1 LYRSVLHFY
10 KPKIKLPELNN
21 KIRKFFI
28 LFFPGVIGSGVI
40 QLNIIVGT
48 VIASFLPI
56 GAISHLYYADRLN
69 QLPLAIFGIALGV
82 VLLPSLSKSIKSNN
96 NEITT
101 KLQNKSLEFALLISI
116 PSAIGLYILALP
128 IVHILFERGAFMQE
142 DAFFTSK
149 VLSYFALGLPAYVL
163 IKVLVVCF
171 FAREDTKTPL
181 YVSIVSVIIN
191 IILSLLLISTMREMG
206 IALATAISAWVNAI
220 LLFLILIGKKLLN
233 LDRQFINNI
242 FKLFVCLVGLVLVTR
257 YLNSFFFTELY
268 LLEIMKNIIYLVLTI
283 MITAAFYVVLI
294 LILKIVTIA
303 DIKNYLKR

>member
-1 LYRSVLHFY
+1 VLHFY

-21 KIRKFFI
+21 KIRKFFK

-82 VLLPSLSKSIKSNN
+82 VLLPSLSKSIKSNDN
-96 NEITT
+96 AVTT

-116 PSAIGLYILALP
+116 PSAIGLYVLALP
-128 IVHILFERGAFMQE
+128 IVHILFERGAFTQE

-191 IILSLLLISTMREMG
+191 ILLSLLLISTMREMG

-242 FKLFVCLVGLVLVTR
+242 FKLFVCLVGLVLITR
-257 YLNSFFFTELY
+257 YLNSFFFAELY

>member
-1 LYRSVLHFY
+1 MC
-10 KPKIKLPELNN
+10 
-21 KIRKFFI
+21 IR
-28 LFFPGVIGSGVI
+28 
-40 QLNIIVGT
+40 
-48 VIASFLPI
+48 
-56 GAISHLYYADRLN
+56 DR
-69 QLPLAIFGIALGV
+69 FGIALGV
-82 VLLPSLSKSIKSNN
+82 VLLPSLSKSIKSNDN
-96 NEITT
+96 AVTT

-116 PSAIGLYILALP
+116 PSAIGLYVLALP
-128 IVHILFERGAFMQE
+128 IVHILFERGAFTQE

-242 FKLFVCLVGLVLVTR
+242 FKLFVCLFALVLVTR
-257 YLNSFFFTELY
+257 YLNSFFFAELY